1 MDEFKKYLINHQE
14 QLETDEPSS
23 LVWGKVQ
30 ERMKTQSGQN
40 FNSVGDESALVKM
53 DETAKVYSI
62 RKLVQWSAAA
72 CILGL
77 AGVGIWHL
85 YTDKNVAKPLQEQ
98 VVTNEQVT
106 NTAPSNSTTNSS
118 NNSPI
123 NSQSNNR
130 LNESVVATESNSTDA
145 SFGSTQ
151 PGFSKQTQSFK
162 PKTTGLST
170 AATNK
175 NNAMTALTNMETGF
189 TQIINLQKGKISTT
203 PMYAE
208 SASYFNEFKA
218 QINQLEQEEK
228 QIKKEIAKKGLTDQ
242 QLDQLINLYQYKLTV
257 LKQLQLEMNK
267 TNNRYKQNRGP
278 VDSTRAYFI
287 NI

>member
-1 MDEFKKYLINHQE
+1 MDEFKKYLITNQE
-14 QLETDEPSS
+14 ELESDEPSS

-30 ERMKTQSGQN
+30 EHMKTL
-40 FNSVGDESALVKM
+40 DKSASEKI
-53 DETAKVYSI
+53 DSTAKVFSI
-62 RKLVQWSAAA
+62 RRLIQWSAAA
-72 CILGL
+72 CILAL
-77 AGVGIWHL
+77 AGVGVWHL
-85 YTDKNVAKPLQEQ
+85 YTDKNAVKPLQEQ
-98 VVTNEQVT
+98 VVTNEQET
-106 NTAPSNSTTNSS
+106 NTAPSNLP
-118 NNSPI
+118 NNSPTNSPS
-123 NSQSNNR
+123 NSQ
-130 LNESVVATESNSTDA
+130 LNESMVATEPSSGDA
-145 SFGSTQ
+145 SHSSTQ
-151 PGFSKQTQSFK
+151 SSFSKQTQSFK
-162 PKTTGLST
+162 PETTGFST

-175 NNAMTALTNMETGF
+175 NNAMTALSNMESGF

>member
-1 MDEFKKYLINHQE
+1 MDEFKKYLVENQK
-14 QLETDEPSS
+14 QFNTDEPSP
-23 LVWGKVQ
+23 LVWDKVNQ
-30 ERMKTQSGQN
+30 R
-40 FNSVGDESALVKM
+40 VKAQT
-53 DETAKVYSI
+53 EKHFATAKVFSI

-77 AGVGIWHL
+77 AGTGVWYL
-85 YTDKNVAKPLQEQ
+85 FNENNVAKPLQEQ
-98 VVTNEQVT
+98 VVTNEEK
-106 NTAPSNSTTNSS
+106 SNSAPNNSS
-118 NNSPI
+118 NANI
-123 NSQSNNR
+123 NTTSNGQSTKA
-130 LNESVVATESNSTDA
+130 LVATESIAPSA
-145 SFGSTQ
+145 SATQPMLSKSTQ
-151 PGFSKQTQSFK
+151 SVQSRK
-162 PKTTGLST
+162 AGSASPVNSS
-170 AATNK
+170 
-175 NNAMTALTNMETGF
+175 NNAMTALANMETGF

-208 SASYFNEFKA
+208 SASYFNEFKS
-218 QINQLEQEEK
+218 QINQIEQEEK
-228 QIKKEIAKKGLTDQ
+228 QIKKEISKKGLTDQ

>member
-1 MDEFKKYLINHQE
+1 MDEFKKYLITNQE
-14 QLETDEPSS
+14 QLDTDEPSS
-23 LVWGKVQ
+23 LVWSKVQ
-30 ERMKTQSGQN
+30 ERLQAQSGEN
-40 FNSVGDESALVKM
+40 FEVPNESKSAKL
-53 DETAKVYSI
+53 DFTAKVFSI
-62 RKLVQWSAAA
+62 RKWVQWSAAA

-77 AGVGIWHL
+77 AGIGVWYL
-85 YTDKNVAKPLQEQ
+85 FRDENAVKPLQEQ
-98 VVTNEQVT
+98 VVTIDPEENA
-106 NTAPSNSTTNSS
+106 APSNAPTI
-118 NNSPI
+118 SPA
-123 NSQSNNR
+123 NSQNNDQ
-130 LNESVVATESNSTDA
+130 LKESMVTNAPVSKDA
-145 SFGSTQ
+145 IVGSTQ
-151 PGFSKQTQSFK
+151 PNLSKPTQSVQ
-162 PKTTGLST
+162 PTSAGIS
-170 AATNK
+170 AAA
-175 NNAMTALTNMETGF
+175 NNNSIAMTALVNMESGF

-228 QIKKEIAKKGLTDQ
+228 QIKKEISKKGLTDH

>member
-1 MDEFKKYLINHQE
+1 MDEFKKYLITNQE
-14 QLETDEPSS
+14 QLDTDEPSS
-23 LVWGKVQ
+23 LVWSKVQ
-30 ERMKTQSGQN
+30 EQLKTQSGEN
-40 FNSVGDESALVKM
+40 FAQVHDESISVKL
-53 DETAKVYSI
+53 DTTAKVFSM

-77 AGVGIWHL
+77 AGIGAWYL
-85 YTDKNVAKPLQEQ
+85 FTDNNVVKPLQEQ
-98 VVTNEQVT
+98 VVTNEEKPNSAT
-106 NTAPSNSTTNSS
+106 NNLNNATNSS
-118 NNSPI
+118 TNNFDSTP
-123 NSQSNNR
+123 QATEA
-130 LNESVVATESNSTDA
+130 LVATESNAPSA
-145 SFGSTQ
+145 SATQ
-151 PGFSKQTQSFK
+151 PILSKATQSVQ
-162 PKTTGLST
+162 SRT
-170 AATNK
+170 ASSASPVNNS
-175 NNAMTALTNMETGF
+175 NNAMTALANMETGF

-208 SASYFNEFKA
+208 SASYFNEFKS

-228 QIKKEIAKKGLTDQ
+228 QIKKEISKKGLTDQ